1 MRTVCEMKTAVRLT
15 TAALGVGTFMA
26 LTPGTALADDAQSV
40 INQYQSQGYQVII
53 DRSGNGPTNK
63 CTVSNIRNGQDVYR
77 TEYQRTWMPSGK
89 WLVLPVRVLDH
100 RLVYISL
107 NCNV

>member
-1 MRTVCEMKTAVRLT
+1 MKTVVRLSRLCL
-15 TAALGVGTFMA
+15 AAVSAGALLA

-40 INQYQSQGYQVII
+40 INQYQAQGYQVII
-53 DRSGNGPTNK
+53 DRSGSAPTNK

-89 WLVLPVRVLDH
+89 WMVFPVRVLDH

>member
-1 MRTVCEMKTAVRLT
+1 MKTALRLT
-15 TAALGVGTFMA
+15 KVCLTAVGVGTLMA
-26 LTPGTALADDAQSV
+26 LTPATALADDAQSV
-40 INQYQSQGYQVII
+40 INQYESQGYQVHI
-53 DRSGNGPTNK
+53 DRSGTGPMSK
-63 CTVSNIRNGQDVYR
+63 CTVSGIRNGQDVYR

-100 RLVYISL
+100 KLVYISL

>member
-1 MRTVCEMKTAVRLT
+1 MKTVVRLSRLYL
-15 TAALGVGTFMA
+15 AAVGAGALLA

-40 INQYQSQGYQVII
+40 INQYQAQGYQVII
-53 DRSGNGPTNK
+53 DRSGSAPTNK

>member
-1 MRTVCEMKTAVRLT
+1 MNTVVRLSGLCL
-15 TAALGVGTFMA
+15 AAVGAGALLA
-26 LTPGTALADDAQSV
+26 LTPGAALADDAQSV
-40 INQYQSQGYQVII
+40 INQYQAQGYQVII
-53 DRSGNGPTNK
+53 DRSGNAPTNK

>member
-1 MRTVCEMKTAVRLT
+1 MKTAVRLRQLCA
-15 TAALGVGTFMA
+15 TAVGVGALMA
-26 LTPGTALADDAQSV
+26 LTPATALADDAQSV

-89 WLVLPVRVLDH
+89 WLLMPVRVLDH

>member
-1 MRTVCEMKTAVRLT
+1 MKTAARLT
-15 TAALGVGTFMA
+15 TAALGVGALMA
-26 LTPGTALADDAQSV
+26 LTTGTALADDAQSV

-53 DRSGNGPTNK
+53 DRNGSAPTNK

-100 RLVYISL
+100 ELVYLSL
-107 NCNV
+107 NSKV

>member
-1 MRTVCEMKTAVRLT
+1 M
-15 TAALGVGTFMA
+15 
-26 LTPGTALADDAQSV
+26 
-40 INQYQSQGYQVII
+40 
-53 DRSGNGPTNK
+53 
-63 CTVSNIRNGQDVYR
+63 SNIRNGQDVYR

-100 RLVYISL
+100 KLVYISL

>member
-1 MRTVCEMKTAVRLT
+1 MKTAARLARLCLT
-15 TAALGVGTFMA
+15 ALGAGALMA
-26 LTPGTALADDAQSV
+26 LTPATALADDAQSV

-53 DRSGNGPTNK
+53 DRSGSAPTNK

-77 TEYQRTWMPSGK
+77 TEYQRTWMPNGK

-100 RLVYISL
+100 KLVYISL
-107 NCNV
+107 NCNA

>member
-1 MRTVCEMKTAVRLT
+1 MKKLLFAGI
-15 TAALGVGTFMA
+15 AAAGLIGASLGSASV
-26 LTPGTALADDAQSV
+26 ALADDAQSV

-53 DRSGNGPTNK
+53 DRSGSAPTNK

-77 TEYQRTWMPSGK
+77 TEYQRTWMPNGK

-100 RLVYISL
+100 KLVYISL